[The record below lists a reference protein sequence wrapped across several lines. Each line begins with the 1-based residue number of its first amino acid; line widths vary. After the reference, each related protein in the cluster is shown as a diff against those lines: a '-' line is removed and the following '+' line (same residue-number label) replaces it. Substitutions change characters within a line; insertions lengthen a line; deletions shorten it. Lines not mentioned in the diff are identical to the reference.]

1 MPLLSIIAAVDDHF
15 AIGKNNQLLCHIKAD
30 LQRFKQLTLNHTV
43 VMGKHTF
50 MSLPKGALPQRKNIV
65 LTSHPFSSENIIVA
79 HSLTEVLDLCK
90 NEDEIFIIGGS
101 SLYHQTIEMADRLYL
116 TRIHAVFEADAFFP
130 LFDWSQWK
138 INFSEMHLPH
148 ESNSYTFIFENY
160 NRTKKNIINYFD

>member
-15 AIGKNNQLLCHIKAD
+15 AIGKNNQLLCHLKAD

-79 HSLTEVLDLCK
+79 HRLAEALDLCK

-101 SLYHQTIEMADRLYL
+101 SLYHQTIELADRLYL

-138 INFSEMHLPH
+138 INFSEMHLPD
-148 ESNSYTFIFENY
+148 ESNAYAFTFENY
-160 NRTKKNIINYFD
+160 DRIKK